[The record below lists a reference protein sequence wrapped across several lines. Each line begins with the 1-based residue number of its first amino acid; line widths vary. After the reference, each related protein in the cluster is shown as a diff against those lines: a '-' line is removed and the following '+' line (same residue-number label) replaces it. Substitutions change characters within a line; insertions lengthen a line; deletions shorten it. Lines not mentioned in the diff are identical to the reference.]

1 MKTKGKLKEKQG
13 ISLIVL
19 VITIIVIIILAVA
32 VILSIANNNPISNAN
47 KAKFQNDLKSIQEEI
62 NLYDASQYAKN
73 QGNYSALS
81 TGGDDMK
88 SKLSS
93 VSDSYKDKVFVVE
106 GKLYL
111 NSDKASQD
119 EKNWADELG
128 IKRSTEGFTYSAD
141 GKIISKYEGN
151 ATEIIIPYGVEQIGE
166 TDKTEYPIFL
176 NNTNIVSVVLPD
188 GLKKIDIASFSGCNG
203 ITRMVLPKT
212 ITELGAGFLS
222 STNLKELIMYK
233 SMFSDNGIFSTSKS
247 GGAPDSMWYE
257 IEPGYY
263 YMTASRSLSSSM
275 YSVIKLI
282 D

>member
-1 MKTKGKLKEKQG
+1 MKKQKSG

-119 EKNWADELG
+119 EKKWADELG

-141 GKIISKYEGN
+141 GKTITKYEGD
-151 ATEIIIPYGVEQIGE
+151 ATEIIIPYGVEHLGDADSY
-166 TDKTEYPIFL
+166 TAIFY
-176 NNTNIVSVVLPD
+176 NNKDNIVSVILPE
-188 GLKKIDIASFSGCNG
+188 GLKEIGTACFMGCDG
-203 ITRMVLPKT
+203 ITKIVLPKSVT
-212 ITELGAGFLS
+212 NLNGGAFS
-222 STNLKELIMYK
+222 CKNLKEFVMHK
-233 SMFSDNGIFSTSKS
+233 TSVFFLNNIRRICKWS
-247 GGAPDSMWYE
+247 
-257 IEPGYY
+257 
-263 YMTASRSLSSSM
+263 
-275 YSVIKLI
+275 
-282 D
+282 